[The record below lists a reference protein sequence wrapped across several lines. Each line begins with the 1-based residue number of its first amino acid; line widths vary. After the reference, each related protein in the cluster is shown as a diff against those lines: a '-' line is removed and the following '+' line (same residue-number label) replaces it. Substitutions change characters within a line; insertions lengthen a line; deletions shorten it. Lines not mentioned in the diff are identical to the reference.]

1 MVAAG
6 VLPAGAFAAEEEKGQ
21 PVEESPIKV
30 GFFDDMTGTMKREA
44 AQVSEDLK
52 GQAVSL
58 FARTPLGWD
67 TDTLGYAYRQAV
79 SLPGKAPGFVEMV
92 LEQSR
97 VLGFAGSMIMLI
109 FLVAVL
115 YSLIGRKRVLDK
127 TRRVADPLFARL
139 PEELQPYFFLALL
152 SVAAALIPLI
162 LLGGFSLVK
171 GFVAYDAPWFLLIG
185 RLLGL
190 WAAGAL
196 LISTFRGIFDYG
208 ILEIRTDYGTTAV
221 RALRLVVFYVL
232 TGIAVI
238 WGAEAFGQR
247 EDFLAFLRFL
257 IFFSIN
263 VVFLLFFL
271 QKKLVL
277 SLVPQLP
284 FPSYQAFLKNLNR
297 FYYPVVVI
305 TFLTGILWCFGFKQ
319 FSVVFWT
326 KTWAVVGV
334 YIGFSLVYHL
344 LIKRLDKWSEQAEI
358 KDKHTR
364 FFIKSLKGL
373 ILYAAVIVTG
383 LVMLDLLGWLDPLR
397 QVMSF
402 PILTLGS
409 SVLSL
414 WVMAK
419 AMLIL
424 LAFIYASRLICAYL
438 NYKVYP
444 SVGVEPGLAYAID
457 TFLKYFLLFLGGLT
471 VLQVVG
477 FDLRALLVFAGAI
490 GIGVGLAMQGMAANL
505 ISGFS
510 IIFGGKI
517 RRGDWIETGDTV
529 GEVTDIYLRA
539 TKVRTRDNIE
549 YIIPNANLMSDVIV
563 NYSLSDPLIRIS
575 VPFGVSYAAD
585 PHEVA
590 RLAEKVAEKEPLVAD
605 SPGPAVR
612 FVGYGDNSIDF
623 QLLVWIDVRKVAR
636 RNVRSRIYFA
646 LFDTFKQA
654 GIEIPF
660 PQRDL
665 HIRSGIPEAWQQP
678 KTYGGIVAAG
688 EVDRDDG

>member
-1 MVAAG
+1 MKFGRIIVILFFLMLSVSTTTPG
-6 VLPAGAFAAEEEKGQ
+6 SVAAEETE
-21 PVEESPIKV
+21 PVDSSPPIPV
-30 GFFDDMTGTMKREA
+30 SFFDDVTGSMKREA
-44 AQVSEDLK
+44 AQVSEDLR
-52 GQAVSL
+52 GQAASL
-58 FARTPLGWD
+58 FAHTPLGWD
-67 TDTLGYAYRQAV
+67 TDTLVYAYRQAV
-79 SLPGKAPGFVEMV
+79 SLPGKVPDLVETI

-97 VLGFAGSMIMLI
+97 ILGFAGSGIMLI
-109 FLVAVL
+109 FLVAVV

-127 TRRVADPLFARL
+127 TRKAADPLIAKL
-139 PEELQPYFFLALL
+139 PEELRPYVYLVLL
-152 SVAAALIPLI
+152 SVTAALIPL
-162 LLGGFSLVK
+162 LLLAGFSLVK
-171 GFVAYDAPWFLLIG
+171 GFIAYDAPWFLLIG

-190 WAAGAL
+190 WAVGAL
-196 LISTFRGIFDYG
+196 LINLFRGIFDYG
-208 ILEIRTDYGTTAV
+208 ILEIRTDYGSTAV
-221 RALRLVVFYVL
+221 RALRLVVFYVM
-232 TGIAVI
+232 TAIAVI
-238 WGAEAFGQR
+238 WTAEAFGQR

-271 QKKLVL
+271 HKKMVL

-284 FPSYQAFLKNLNR
+284 FPSYRTFLKNLDR
-297 FYYPVVVI
+297 FYYPVVII
-305 TFLTGILWCFGFKQ
+305 TFFTGILWCFGFKQ

-344 LIKRLDKWSEQAEI
+344 LIKRLDKWAETSGTT
-358 KDKHTR
+358 DKHALY
-364 FFIKSLKGL
+364 FIKSLKSL
-373 ILYAAVIVTG
+373 ILYTAVIITG
-383 LVMLDLLGWLDPLR
+383 LVMLDLLGGLEPLR
-397 QVMSF
+397 RIMSF

-414 WVMAK
+414 WVLAK
-419 AMLIL
+419 AVLVL

-444 SVGVEPGLAYAID
+444 SVGIEPGLAYAID
-457 TFLKYFLLFLGGLT
+457 TFLKYFLLFLGGIA

-510 IIFGGKI
+510 IIFGGKM
-517 RRGDWIETGDTV
+517 RKGDWIETGDTL

-549 YIIPNANLMSDVIV
+549 YIIPNANLLSEVIV
-563 NYSLSDPLIRIS
+563 NYSLGDPLIRIS
-575 VPFGVSYAAD
+575 VSFGVSYGAD
-585 PHEVA
+585 PHEVG
-590 RLAEKVAEKEPLVAD
+590 RLAEEVARKEPLVAD
-605 SPGPAVR
+605 HPAPSIR

-623 QLLVWIDVRKVAR
+623 QLLIWIDVRKVAR

-646 LFDTFKQA
+646 LFDVFKQT

-665 HIRSGIPEAWQQP
+665 HIRSGLPEPRSPA
-678 KTYGGIVAAG
+678 KTS
-688 EVDRDDG
+688 

>member
-1 MVAAG
+1 MKRILSVWILLLLMAS
-6 VLPAGAFAAEEEKGQ
+6 GAMAAETVVGQ
-21 PVEESPIKV
+21 ENDQPSSEIPLKV
-30 GFFDDMTGTMKREA
+30 GFFDDVTGAMKREA
-44 AQVSEDLK
+44 AQVSDELR

-58 FARTPLGWD
+58 FTHTPLGWD
-67 TDTLGYAYRQAV
+67 TDTLFHAYRQAI
-79 SLPGKAPGFVEMV
+79 SLPGKAPGFVETV

-127 TRRVADPLFARL
+127 TRKVADPLFAKL

-152 SVAAALIPLI
+152 SVTAALIPLI
-162 LLGGFSLVK
+162 LLGGFILVK
-171 GFVAYDAPWFLLIG
+171 GFVVYDAPWFLLIG

-196 LISTFRGIFDYG
+196 LISIFRGIFDYG
-208 ILEIRTDYGTTAV
+208 ILEIRTDQGTTAV

-263 VVFLLFFL
+263 IVFLLFFL

-284 FPSYQAFLKNLNR
+284 FPSYQSFLKNLDR

-305 TFLTGILWCFGFKQ
+305 TFLTGILWCFGYKQ
-319 FSVVFWT
+319 FSVAFWT

-344 LIKRLDKWSEQAEI
+344 LIKRLDKWAEQAGA
-358 KDKHTR
+358 KDEHALS
-364 FFIKSLKGL
+364 FIKSLKGV

-383 LVMLDLLGWLDPLR
+383 LVMLDLLGGLGSLR
-397 QVMSF
+397 RVMSF
-402 PILTLGS
+402 PILTFGT

-419 AMLIL
+419 AVLVL
-424 LAFIYASRLICAYL
+424 LAFVYASRLICAYL

-444 SVGVEPGLAYAID
+444 SVGIEPGLGYAID
-457 TFLKYFLLFLGGLT
+457 TFLKYFVLFIGGVA

-477 FDLRALLVFAGAI
+477 FDLRALMVFAGGV
-490 GIGVGLAMQGMAANL
+490 GIGVGLAMKGLAADL

-517 RRGDWIETGDTV
+517 RKGDWIETGGKL

-539 TKVRTRDNIE
+539 TRVRTRDNIE
-549 YIIPNANLMSDVIV
+549 YIIPNDKLMTDVIV
-563 NYSLSDPLIRIS
+563 NYSLSTPHLRVRI
-575 VPFGVSYAAD
+575 PFGVSYDAD
-585 PHEVA
+585 PVAVA
-590 RLAEKVAEKEPLVAD
+590 RLAEAVAAKEPLL
-605 SPGPAVR
+605 SNYQEPETR
-612 FVGYGDNSIDF
+612 FSGYGDNSIDF
-623 QLLVWIDVRKVAR
+623 ELRVWIDLRKVTAGK
-636 RNVRSRIYFA
+636 VRSRLYFA
-646 LFDTFKQA
+646 LFEALKQA

-665 HIRSGIPEAWQQP
+665 HIRSGLPEARQSA
-678 KTYGGIVAAG
+678 K
-688 EVDRDDG
+688 

>member
-1 MVAAG
+1 MKRLLIAWILLLMMAPG
-6 VLPAGAFAAEEEKGQ
+6 AMPAETVVGEENDQ
-21 PVEESPIKV
+21 PASETPLKV
-30 GFFDDMTGTMKREA
+30 GFFDDVTGAMKREA
-44 AQVSEDLK
+44 TQVSDELR

-58 FARTPLGWD
+58 FAHTPLGWD
-67 TDTLGYAYRQAV
+67 TDTLFYAYRQAV
-79 SLPGKAPGFVEMV
+79 SLPGKAPEFVETV

-127 TRRVADPLFARL
+127 TRKVADPLFAKL

-152 SVAAALIPLI
+152 SVTAALIPLI

-171 GFVAYDAPWFLLIG
+171 GFVSYGAPWFLLIG

-196 LISTFRGIFDYG
+196 LISIFRGIFDYG

-263 VVFLLFFL
+263 IVFLLFFL

-284 FPSYQAFLKNLNR
+284 FPSYQTFLKNLDR

-344 LIKRLDKWSEQAEI
+344 LIKRLDKWAEASGA
-358 KDKHTR
+358 KDEHTR

-373 ILYAAVIVTG
+373 ILYVAVIVTG
-383 LVMLDLLGWLDPLR
+383 LVMLDLLGGLDPLR
-397 QVMSF
+397 RVMSF
-402 PILTLGS
+402 PLLTLGN
-409 SVLSL
+409 SVLSI

-444 SVGVEPGLAYAID
+444 SVGIEPGLAYAID

-510 IIFGGKI
+510 IIFGGKL

-549 YIIPNANLMSDVIV
+549 YIIPNANLMSEVIV
-563 NYSLSDPLIRIS
+563 NYSLSDSLIRIS
-575 VPFGVSYAAD
+575 VSFGVSYAAD

-590 RLAEKVAEKEPLVAD
+590 RLAEEVAKKEPLVAD

-623 QLLVWIDVRKVAR
+623 QLLIWIDVRRVAR

-646 LFDTFKQA
+646 LFDAFKQA

-665 HIRSGIPEAWQQP
+665 HIRSGIPEVWQQP
-678 KTYGGIVAAG
+678 KPV
-688 EVDRDDG
+688 